1 MFFLYSFNFHS
12 FTNNL
17 ILTPSIFL
25 FFKNTSSTNK
35 AKIRVMPP
43 ASGSFPEKTSGS
55 SFVLLDHCQ
64 CTYLNSKDLIDLCIS
79 VYILYF
85 VYINSTFL
93 PHFFLKFLV
102 PNDLPW
108 ISFQVSTCKSVVFQ
122 LEEISRNIFDGHN
135 PGRKCSWQ
143 PGVLLLLLSHFSCVR
158 LCAIP

>member
-17 ILTPSIFL
+17 ILTPSISLFL
-25 FFKNTSSTNK
+25 KNTSSTNK

-55 SFVLLDHCQ
+55 SFVLLDHCR

-93 PHFFLKFLV
+93 PLFFFFNFWCPTIYV
-102 PNDLPW
+102 GYR
-108 ISFQVSTCKSVVFQ
+108 SRSVRVNQWFF
-122 LEEISRNIFDGHN
+122 N
-135 PGRKCSWQ
+135 
-143 PGVLLLLLSHFSCVR
+143 
-158 LCAIP
+158 